1 MSQAMNPALSRGALG
16 FTGVLSILQGLLIF
30 VPTFVLGAAINWP
43 DSLDYPASQLLP
55 ELIEQEGAVRFGY
68 IAYLIYSILFVVSM
82 FMLTKLSS
90 GKAMAAMF
98 GIILAFAVAST
109 TARSIGIVRWLVPMP
124 QLAESWNSAATD
136 QERYAIS
143 VTYDSLN
150 LFGGTVDSLNLF
162 GGTVGEVLG
171 VSIFAALSL
180 LAISIAFLRDGLP
193 KWIGIFGLVSVAAL
207 LATTTELMGFE
218 PDTFVLV
225 FGTTAIQLWFLAVG
239 LWLLVKAASSKSR

>member
-1 MSQAMNPALSRGALG
+1 MSQAINPALSRGALG
-16 FTGVLSILQGLLIF
+16 FTGILSILQGLLIF

-43 DSLDYPASQLLP
+43 DSLDYPASRLLP

-68 IAYLIYSILFVVSM
+68 IAYLIYSILFVFSM
-82 FMLTKLSS
+82 FMLTKLSA

-124 QLAESWNSAATD
+124 QLAQSWNSAGTD
-136 QERYAIS
+136 AERFAIS
-143 VTYDSLN
+143 VTY
-150 LFGGTVDSLNLF
+150 DSLNLF

-193 KWIGIFGLVSVAAL
+193 KWIGIFGLISVAAL
-207 LATTTELMGFE
+207 LATTIELMGFE
-218 PDTFVLV
+218 PDTFVII

>member
-1 MSQAMNPALSRGALG
+1 MSQAINPALSRGALG
-16 FTGVLSILQGLLIF
+16 FTGILSILQGLLIF

-68 IAYLIYSILFVVSM
+68 IAYLIYSILFVFSM

-124 QLAESWNSAATD
+124 QLAESWVSATTV

-143 VTYDSLN
+143 VTY
-150 LFGGTVDSLNLF
+150 DSLNLF

-193 KWIGIFGLVSVAAL
+193 KWIGIFGLISVAAL

-218 PDTFVLV
+218 PDTFVII

>member
-1 MSQAMNPALSRGALG
+1 MSQAINPAMSRGTLG
-16 FTGVLSILQGLLIF
+16 FTGILSILQGLLIF

-55 ELIEQEGAVRFGY
+55 ELIEQESVVRFGY
-68 IAYLIYSILFVVSM
+68 IAYLIYSILFVFSM

-90 GKAMAAMF
+90 GKTMAAMF
-98 GIILAFAVAST
+98 GIILAFAIAST

-124 QLAESWNSAATD
+124 QLAESWGSATTD

-143 VTYDSLN
+143 VTY
-150 LFGGTVDSLNLF
+150 DSLNLF

-193 KWIGIFGLVSVAAL
+193 KWIGIFGLISVAAL

-218 PDTFVLV
+218 PDTFVII

>member
-1 MSQAMNPALSRGALG
+1 MSQAINPALSRGALG
-16 FTGVLSILQGLLIF
+16 FTGILSILQGLLIF

-150 LFGGTVDSLNLF
+150 LFGGTV
-162 GGTVGEVLG
+162 GEVLG

-225 FGTTAIQLWFLAVG
+225 FGTTAIQLWFLALG
-239 LWLLVKAASSKSR
+239 LWLLVKAASSKNR

>member
-1 MSQAMNPALSRGALG
+1 MSQTINPALSRGALG
-16 FTGVLSILQGLLIF
+16 FTGILSILQGLLIF

-90 GKAMAAMF
+90 GKAMASMF

-143 VTYDSLN
+143 VTY
-150 LFGGTVDSLNLF
+150 DSLNLF

-239 LWLLVKAASSKSR
+239 LWLLVKAASSKNR

>member
-1 MSQAMNPALSRGALG
+1 MSQTINPALSRGALG
-16 FTGVLSILQGLLIF
+16 FTGILSILQGLLIF

-55 ELIEQEGAVRFGY
+55 ELIEQESAVRFGY
-68 IAYLIYSILFVVSM
+68 IAYLIYSILFVFSM

-124 QLAESWNSAATD
+124 QLAESWSSAATD

-143 VTYDSLN
+143 VTY
-150 LFGGTVDSLNLF
+150 DSLNLF

-193 KWIGIFGLVSVAAL
+193 KWIGIFGLISVAAL

-218 PDTFVLV
+218 PDTFVII

-239 LWLLVKAASSKSR
+239 LWLLVKAASSKNR